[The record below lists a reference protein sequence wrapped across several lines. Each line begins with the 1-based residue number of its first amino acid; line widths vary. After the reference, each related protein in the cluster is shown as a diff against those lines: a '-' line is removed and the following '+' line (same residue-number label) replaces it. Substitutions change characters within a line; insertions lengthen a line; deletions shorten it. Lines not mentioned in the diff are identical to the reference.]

1 MKGLTPIERYDTNSS
16 HCPHLNIEKGLT
28 LYMEKL
34 ITNGR
39 RCIKISAFF
48 IYVKSRFFFFLK
60 KDTKIKTISPPLKIE
75 KISITHIVVFLTSSS
90 ITSHNPNSITIIRFK
105 RKNSHGPIQH
115 IMKNDMVYIKTK
127 MVRVGSDPLL
137 SPPIERKP
145 FEFRLSGTLNSSE
158 VMQNFQEQRSLEKPP
173 PKPSRIPS
181 MRSNKKP
188 DVIVRRSNS
197 VIDSDKENY
206 PKNCSDEAFKPSQ
219 PNSPVAATCPTLPD
233 KQRQRNLSSES
244 RFSSLRHKRRDST
257 DSLSLPVKIPITVP
271 SDDIQST
278 FELDKY
284 KSFLLPSSGENKPLE
299 MNALLHIKSILLDC
313 GSRVLASNLTQM
325 DLKALKADNCNDQG
339 MGITSGFELLLL
351 PQGYQLRLDILERAE
366 CMKLFV
372 AVTILMCG
380 NEEERGLMINKWIQ
394 VADDSKTALGNLYGF
409 YNVMSGL
416 TLPQIERLESTWL
429 SLRQN
434 YTRTAFTYETK
445 LRPTMKAMHD
455 STNPE
460 APNTCIPHV
469 IPMAILLD
477 QIFEP
482 NEIDKKTKP
491 VLNVPWEE
499 PGIDYGLHLL
509 FRHLDTGRNFV
520 KHINTFKRNREIV
533 VDKAKYDQAI
543 SDMFCTEF
551 QLKFLWGSKGA
562 TVAAQDRYSK
572 FQQVLNVM
580 SNRCENH

>member
-1 MKGLTPIERYDTNSS
+1 MKGLTPIGNS
-16 HCPHLNIEKGLT
+16 N
-28 LYMEKL
+28 
-34 ITNGR
+34 R
-39 RCIKISAFF
+39 
-48 IYVKSRFFFFLK
+48 
-60 KDTKIKTISPPLKIE
+60 
-75 KISITHIVVFLTSSS
+75 
-90 ITSHNPNSITIIRFK
+90 
-105 RKNSHGPIQH
+105 
-115 IMKNDMVYIKTK
+115 TK